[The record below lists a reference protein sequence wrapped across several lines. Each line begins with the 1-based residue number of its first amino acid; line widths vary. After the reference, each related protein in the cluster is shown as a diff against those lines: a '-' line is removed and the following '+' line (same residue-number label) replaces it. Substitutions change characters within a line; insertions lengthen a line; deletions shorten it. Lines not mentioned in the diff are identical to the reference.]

1 MNYYFLQKM
10 EIYIIQEENIL
21 FIKRERMWLCE
32 VGSDQ
37 IVRKQRGCNINNVFA
52 G

>member
-21 FIKRERMWLCE
+21 FIKK
-32 VGSDQ
+32 
-37 IVRKQRGCNINNVFA
+37 RKDVA
-52 G
+52 V